1 MLSRSNL
8 ASSSPNSAEE
18 SPVERMAKPVEST
31 RDRRLRRSRDVP
43 SFFEESTES
52 VTPLKTTMNVVAD
65 VHDESGKL
73 DRRQRDD
80 ASDLA
85 VEFDDKAA
93 KRSSEESKASSG
105 ASEGPP
111 RSRSIKRRSFAK
123 DRRSKESHDD
133 RTADLIEELELP
145 TKSSESL
152 DEKPRQRRQWNT
164 ASVAKGM
171 RDSKARTRR
180 KRWAKDTSVIRL
192 PGTSDDLGS
201 PLIDEPRRPPIP
213 MPRSSVRRNA
223 LPFDNPAFTSEN
235 DDEVLRIETDHNKES
250 TKIEIRR
257 MRDRASVKD
266 VEEAGTTSWR
276 KNRGKVATTSERLV
290 DSDDRSSKARSSESR
305 ENSVEKIDSS
315 TSLEKVTDV
324 RSSSIT
330 SEERPSSRT
339 REKTFQ
345 REGSLRKR
353 GRPLHRKEKPSGEVS
368 SSARDASSAFEADA
382 GARKKKKRQRKQKD
396 GQRNG
401 KERKEEEEMK
411 HISVTI
417 HRADVLEADYVN
429 VKRPMVKVH
438 IVDARTGSYLNMN
451 TAENKGSGD
460 GFLQPMITGKFDFKE
475 NRSMIP
481 VWEEELIFEHDFNA
495 ITRREDGNQVVILF
509 EVIDLLSFA
518 EASVSYDRIGSEGC
532 WNKIAWAF
540 LKPIGVNGTLHTE
553 KKVRLQ
559 LYRPRQSFKRY
570 GKHKCEVYSWWQSN
584 NRDKYPSSLL
594 VTITSVSPRK
604 SEPVIYQQ
612 LPLDD
617 FLDDTRSVSR
627 GPSTRTSESI
637 GLPKWARLAAQSCKV
652 PNEIMFETETSENGC
667 FYVAFSNDGKYL
679 ACVHSE
685 EYNYPIIIYEVETGK
700 IHVRFLGHKTFVYSL
715 NWSSNDHHLL
725 SASADQTAR
734 IWDVRNQIIQ
744 HIEMLP
750 HPSYV
755 YCAKYGPEKGTIVA
769 TGCYDQVARIWTSD
783 RKSKKRE
790 LSQEL
795 EGHEGFVNSVVF
807 QKNGNLITADSVGS
821 IILWTVRRNSRMP
834 SKREWCMSRKIKIRE
849 IDGVVI
855 NTIAL
860 HPLES
865 RLLVH
870 SRDNGLRL
878 VDLATGVVLQKYK
891 QLNNRRYA
899 GNTFLQYLPETHLFC
914 FENLASH
921 IKRKPPMDVCHGS
934 SDHPVDVL

>member
-1 MLSRSNL
+1 
-8 ASSSPNSAEE
+8 
-18 SPVERMAKPVEST
+18 MAKPVEST

-438 IVDARTGSYLNMN
+438 IVDAR
-451 TAENKGSGD
+451 
-460 GFLQPMITGKFDFKE
+460 
-475 NRSMIP
+475 
-481 VWEEELIFEHDFNA
+481 
-495 ITRREDGNQVVILF
+495 
-509 EVIDLLSFA
+509 
-518 EASVSYDRIGSEGC
+518 SEGC